1 MYARITE
8 TELKGTPVLTVVT
21 KDGAQATISLLGGQV
36 LHWKPAGGRPWL
48 YLSDDAVLDGSVSIR
63 GGIPVC
69 FPQFANQGSLPK
81 HGLVRTRMWT
91 FIEQRDDNDHVMLTF
106 GIANNAETE
115 AIWPHSFDLELTI
128 SVGGSRLDIELAI
141 TNNGYSSFAFTTA
154 LHTYLHVDEV
164 ELARLEG
171 LKGRKYR
178 DKLDGDAIK
187 TEAHEAVVV
196 EEAVDRIYADATK
209 PLRLID
215 GGRSL
220 QIVHEQFP
228 DVVVWNPWEDGVK
241 GLKDMPDR
249 DFRRML
255 CVEAAV
261 ASQRIE
267 LEAENTWWGRQSLI
281 DE

>member
-1 MYARITE
+1 MGGAIPDEDSDEIIKIMSGWLTTREYNKASTAKQRE
-8 TELKGTPVLTVVT
+8 DDEKGEYELSEEDCQK
-21 KDGAQATISLLGGQV
+21 
-36 LHWKPAGGRPWL
+36 
-48 YLSDDAVLDGSVSIR
+48 LD
-63 GGIPVC
+63 
-69 FPQFANQGSLPK
+69 
-81 HGLVRTRMWT
+81 
-91 FIEQRDDNDHVMLTF
+91 E
-106 GIANNAETE
+106 
-115 AIWPHSFDLELTI
+115 DLW
-128 SVGGSRLDIELAI
+128 
-141 TNNGYSSFAFTTA
+141 YP
-154 LHTYLHVDEV
+154 
-164 ELARLEG
+164 
-171 LKGRKYR
+171 LK

-241 GLKDMPDR
+241 DLKDMPDR